1 MKRLLSLLPLL
12 FTLTCVGAQEV
23 LRVDF
28 RERPPEMR
36 TVDGLPSG
44 PLISVLETAAHRV
57 GVDLQWR
64 EAPFLRSLDDLRSGR
79 IDLVPRVLLTQQRRE
94 YIHFLPSIGNQQL
107 NVRFVV
113 PPGEEARLSRYEDL
127 YDLSLGVKRGTAYF
141 EPFDSD
147 DLLDRAYVSD
157 DAQLAAMFRAG
168 RLDTIAVLDA
178 APMEAQFQA
187 MNFRDYSYAHY
198 THQQVLGNHFG
209 ASLRRYHSD
218 RGELYDR
225 LGAEL
230 QRMREEGEVALIY
243 HRYGVLPPDEA
254 N

>member
-113 PPGEEARLSRYEDL
+113 PPG
-127 YDLSLGVKRGTAYF
+127 KR
-141 EPFDSD
+141 
-147 DLLDRAYVSD
+147 
-157 DAQLAAMFRAG
+157 
-168 RLDTIAVLDA
+168 
-178 APMEAQFQA
+178 
-187 MNFRDYSYAHY
+187 
-198 THQQVLGNHFG
+198 
-209 ASLRRYHSD
+209 
-218 RGELYDR
+218 
-225 LGAEL
+225 
-230 QRMREEGEVALIY
+230 
-243 HRYGVLPPDEA
+243 PD
-254 N
+254 

>member
-1 MKRLLSLLPLL
+1 
-12 FTLTCVGAQEV
+12 
-23 LRVDF
+23 
-28 RERPPEMR
+28 
-36 TVDGLPSG
+36 
-44 PLISVLETAAHRV
+44 
-57 GVDLQWR
+57 
-64 EAPFLRSLDDLRSGR
+64 
-79 IDLVPRVLLTQQRRE
+79 
-94 YIHFLPSIGNQQL
+94 
-107 NVRFVV
+107 
-113 PPGEEARLSRYEDL
+113 
-127 YDLSLGVKRGTAYF
+127 
-141 EPFDSD
+141 
-147 DLLDRAYVSD
+147 
-157 DAQLAAMFRAG
+157 MFRAG

-178 APMEAQFQA
+178 APMEEQFQA